1 VTRQDQSTSPAD
13 NTEGKQAVDFTK
25 WRQNTGMSREYWRSL
40 FIGSEVGDAGNF
52 YHPKPE
58 EPEWTPDDFDFDNG
72 DTTDALPETMEEGV
86 ETAEKVEASEH
97 GTDSDSRS
105 SSFSKDMAVEQTA
118 EMEDST
124 MGDVGR
130 TGPQDPSFHSHS
142 PSRSSSGSPQPD
154 SPSVAKAHSDV
165 AMEEDETAM
174 SQQESYEPTYDANST
189 QATDAPLNQTPS
201 GTYDLASSG
210 VSIAATNDTF
220 IQAGGKRPER
230 RYMMI
235 SNRELHKL
243 APNSS
248 LEDQAKRPRR
258 AVKYPR

>member
-13 NTEGKQAVDFTK
+13 DTEGKQAVDFPK
-25 WRQNTGMSREYWRSL
+25 WSQNTGVSRENWRSL
-40 FIGSEVGDAGNF
+40 SNGREVGDAGNF
-52 YHPKPE
+52 YHPTPE
-58 EPEWTPDDFDFDNG
+58 EPEWHPNDFDFDKD
-72 DTTDALPETMEEGV
+72 DTTDALPETMEGV
-86 ETAEKVEASEH
+86 ETAGKVEASEH
-97 GTDSDSRS
+97 DFDSESQS
-105 SSFSKDMAVEQTA
+105 SSFSEDMAVDVAA
-118 EMEDST
+118 EMQGKIMD
-124 MGDVGR
+124 DVQR
-130 TGPQDPSFHSHS
+130 IGPQGPSFHSHS

-154 SPSVAKAHSDV
+154 SPSVAKAHSVV

-174 SQQESYEPTYDANST
+174 SQKESYEPTYDANST

-235 SNRELHKL
+235 SNRELHEL